1 MSRSSR
7 LAAVVA
13 AALLLGAC
21 TAPATPSPA
30 PAVTPWPTLTPA
42 FGLTWQIADVE
53 RPDDAFAIPSNPPT
67 GPEHPG
73 TAGHP
78 GHFPGQA
85 VITDV
90 AVSGQRLVAVGFVG
104 IGGTWRADAWSSS
117 DGRTWAVDP
126 IDEAGWTFAVAIA
139 VAPDGTFV
147 AVGRKDREAAAWRS
161 PDGVVWTPAVVGSLS
176 ATDAARPGGSP
187 GAGSSPGPGSSP
199 GAGSSPAPGGSPGPG
214 GSAEPAR
221 PLDQA
226 ERMTTIV
233 TTDEGLVAGGSVGP
247 ELGERHARLW
257 RSADG
262 LAWQPVPDDP
272 AAFAGAE
279 VASIVPRA
287 TGYVALGRL
296 GTGGR
301 ATGSIAW
308 HSSDGLTWSRIDDPA
323 LAAGLAVSLVAT
335 PDGLLAV
342 GSDGDEREAVA
353 WSSADGTRWSRARSE
368 PARLHFGEKIR
379 MTDVVVTASGYVG
392 VGNYVGV
399 QYGTGTS
406 WLSTDGLHWTRAPD
420 QPTLGQGEPEA
431 VIAWRDRLVIVGSRG
446 APDNYIPSVWL
457 SPRLP

>member
-1 MSRSSR
+1 MARSAPTPRPGGAWLTCLIVGAASLMGGCSL
-7 LAAVVA
+7 LAAPGPSSTA
-13 AALLLGAC
+13 RAL
-21 TAPATPSPA
+21 PPTPK
-30 PAVTPWPTLTPA
+30 PA
-42 FGLTWQIADVE
+42 FGLTWAIADVE
-53 RPDDAFAIPSNPPT
+53 RPADAFAISSNPAT
-67 GPEHPG
+67 GPEHPN

-85 VITDV
+85 VIADV

-104 IGGTWRADAWSSS
+104 IDGTWRADAWSST
-117 DGRTWAVDP
+117 DGRTWAVHP
-126 IDEAGWTFAVAIA
+126 IDEASWTFAVAIA

-161 PDGVVWTPAVVGSLS
+161 PDGIAWTPATVGSLEATEGDATGSGTTSS
-176 ATDAARPGGSP
+176 AT
-187 GAGSSPGPGSSP
+187 
-199 GAGSSPAPGGSPGPG
+199 
-214 GSAEPAR
+214 GSAAPTR

-233 TTDEGLVAGGSVGP
+233 STDRGLVAGGSVGP
-247 ELGERHARLW
+247 ELGDRHARLW

-272 AAFAGAE
+272 GAFAGAE
-279 VASIVPRA
+279 VAAIEWTA

-308 HSSDGLTWSRIDDPA
+308 RSSDGLAWTRVDDPA
-323 LAAGLAVSLVAT
+323 LASGLAVSLVMT
-335 PDGLLAV
+335 PAGLLAV

-353 WSSADGTRWSRARSE
+353 WSSVDGASWTRAPSE

-379 MTDVVVTASGYVG
+379 MTDVVVTPSGYVA

-399 QYGTGTS
+399 QFGTGTS
-406 WLSTDGLHWTRAPD
+406 WLSADGLHWTQAPD
-420 QPTLGQGEPEA
+420 QPTLGQAEPEA
-431 VIAWRDRLVIVGSRG
+431 VVAWRDRLVIVGSRG

-457 SPRLP
+457 SPGLP

>member
-21 TAPATPSPA
+21 AAPATPSPA
-30 PAVTPWPTLTPA
+30 PAATPWPTLTPA

-85 VITDV
+85 VIADV

-117 DGRTWAVDP
+117 DGRTWAVHP
-126 IDEAGWTFAVAIA
+126 IDEASWTFAVAVA

-147 AVGRKDREAAAWRS
+147 AVGHKDREAAAWRS

-176 ATDAARPGGSP
+176 STDGPQPGGSP
-187 GAGSSPGPGSSP
+187 GAGSSP
-199 GAGSSPAPGGSPGPG
+199 A
-214 GSAEPAR
+214 PAR

-226 ERMTTIV
+226 ERMTAIV
-233 TTDEGLVAGGSVGP
+233 TTDRGLVAGGSVGP

-257 RSADG
+257 HSADG

-279 VASIVPRA
+279 VASIVGTA
-287 TGYVALGRL
+287 SGYVALGRL

-308 HSSDGLTWSRIDDPA
+308 RSSDGLTWTRIDDPA
-323 LAAGLAVSLVAT
+323 LAAGLAVSVVT
-335 PDGLLAV
+335 TSEGLLAV

-353 WSSADGTRWSRARSE
+353 WSSADGARWSRAPSE

-406 WLSTDGLHWTRAPD
+406 WLSTDGLHWTQAPD

-431 VIAWRDRLVIVGSRG
+431 VVAWRDRLVIVGSRG

-457 SPRLP
+457 SPGLP